1 MEALSKADAI
11 IYLGIAMF
19 TAIFSGLLGPLL
31 LTWIRGYMASY
42 RKKKNPLS
50 EALSTNAKIEEQF
63 DILMEELECD
73 RVWLAQFHN
82 GGKFFPT
89 GKSIQKFSVFY
100 EKVAP
105 NLGTI
110 QQTFQNIPCSLFPKA
125 LSKIYDNGH
134 LKISNQKTDDT
145 YDLDS
150 FLKTCKA
157 KSFYMYGLYDLE
169 DRLIGVLSISYS
181 KLHNLD
187 LEEMDYINTKL
198 GVIGTL
204 LGNYLSSK

>member
-1 MEALSKADAI
+1 MEQLTNATAI
-11 IYLGIAMF
+11 MYLGIAVF
-19 TAIFSGLLGPLL
+19 TSIFAPLL
-31 LTWIRGYMASY
+31 ITWLRGYITSY
-42 RKKKNPLS
+42 KKKKNPLKQ
-50 EALSTNAKIEEQF
+50 ALITNNKIEEQL
-63 DILMEELECD
+63 DIIMEELECD

-100 EKVAP
+100 EQVVP
-105 NLGTI
+105 PLETI
-110 QQTFQNIPCSLFPKA
+110 QHTFQNIPCSLFPKA
-125 LSKIYDNGH
+125 LSKIYSNGH
-134 LKISNQKTDDT
+134 LRIENSKSDNS
-145 YDLDS
+145 YDLEA

-181 KLHNLD
+181 NQRTLT
-187 LEEMDYINTKL
+187 LEEIDYVNTKL

-204 LGNYLSSK
+204 LGDYLSSKD